1 MSNWLRPLTYIGL
14 EVIPPGLMI
23 ITNHPWMGAATFV
36 GVLAASLIHSSIRT
50 GAVAAREREILSYAR
65 HANDIGED
73 PTPVV
78 RALRQ
83 VDGRRDHPG
92 TDADPDADA
101 YAEEWVRPRGKR
113 DGLIHY
119 PPRRTDEPDYFSSR
133 R

>member
-23 ITNHPWMGAATFV
+23 ITGHPWMGAATFAA
-36 GVLAASLIHSSIRT
+36 VLGASLVHSSIRT

-78 RALRQ
+78 RALRGG
-83 VDGRRDHPG
+83 DGRRDPHR
-92 TDADPDADA
+92 ADD
-101 YAEEWVRPRGKR
+101 EEHDWVPPRDRGN
-113 DGLIHY
+113 GLIHY
-119 PPRRTDEPDYFSSR
+119 PPRRLDEVAHHAPR
-133 R
+133 G